1 MGRQCKM
8 CTFLNEV
15 ENATKCEICNTP
27 FQPPSSSSAKATTQ
41 TTIFGAIAVD
51 PSVAKQAR
59 KRKATDSGGQ
69 QQQQTTTTTV
79 LASRANTLC
88 LAHYSNVRDDVSFS
102 ILWKDAMTS
111 LNNVFRME
119 KLRNLQPQAV
129 EGILKRKSL
138 IVVMATG
145 GGKSLCY
152 QLPATVLGGVTIV
165 ISPLI
170 ALMNDQVSAMNNK
183 NVQAALLSSS
193 QTETQNREV
202 LERLLGRR
210 TKEPTQN
217 YLSPPALEPI
227 TLLYI
232 TPESIQTERFR
243 NVLAELYKNKR
254 LALFAIDEAHC
265 LSSWGHDFRPAYRK
279 LSYLRT
285 KFPTVPCIALTA
297 TATARVI
304 DDIRTTLKLE
314 KAETHVSSF
323 DRPNIFYKV
332 RYRDSLDA
340 MKPGGALA
348 DLVKFLKRRHERAK
362 REGVSCSGIVYVHKR
377 SDTALLAKVISN
389 GAGVRAEPYH
399 AGLKSAQRD
408 LVQQNWTSGKTSVA
422 VATVAF
428 GMGIDLAHVR
438 YVVHWSIAK
447 SVEAFTQESGR
458 AGRDSLPAFSLLYFS
473 KKDVSTFSF
482 LIKKQFKKKEKQ
494 HSLKTSLTALENMV
508 DYCTAPGC
516 RRQFLLNHF
525 GDTSTVLCDKTC
537 DYCNNPEKVER
548 AIQSANVVQD
558 VVNSIEHGVKHKKK
572 QQEWNGQW
580 ERPHGDDDFGDRDEY
595 ANDGDDGYD
604 RIGDL
609 VVTGPISEKP
619 SNKLGGKM
627 GFEKASAM
635 LDKYEV
641 SRNFPTYFWSYISI
655 FSHGLSFSKR
665 RWSVKR
671 ITLADLFAFAP
682 KTLI

>member
-1 MGRQCKM
+1 MGRQCKK
-8 CTFLNEV
+8 CTYLNDV
-15 ENATKCEICNTP
+15 EYATKCEMCETP
-27 FQPPSSSSAKATTQ
+27 FQQPSSSSAKATTQ
-41 TTIFGAIAVD
+41 TTMFGTIAVD

-69 QQQQTTTTTV
+69 QQQTTTTTMV
-79 LASRANTLC
+79 LASRAKTPIC
-88 LAHYSNVRDDVSFS
+88 LAHYSKVRDDVSFS

-111 LNNVFRME
+111 LNNVFQME

-145 GGKSLCY
+145 GGKSLCF

-210 TKEPTQN
+210 IKEPTQN
-217 YLSPPALEPI
+217 SLSPPLQPI

-279 LSYLRT
+279 LSYIRT
-285 KFPTVPCIALTA
+285 KFPNVPCIALTA

-314 KAETHVSSF
+314 KAETHISSF

-362 REGVSCSGIVYVHKR
+362 REGVPCSGIVYVHKR

-408 LVQQNWTSGKTSVA
+408 RVQQDWTSGKVSVA

-458 AGRDSLPAFSLLYFS
+458 AGRDNLPAFSLLYFS

-482 LIKKQFKKKEKQ
+482 LIKKQYSKKEKQ
-494 HSLKTSLTALENMV
+494 HTLKTSLTALENMV

-525 GDTSTVLCDKTC
+525 GDASTVSCDKTC

-558 VVNSIEHGVKHKKK
+558 VVNSIDHRVKHKKK

-580 ERPHGDDDFGDRDEY
+580 ERPHDDDDVSCDEY
-595 ANDGDDGYD
+595 ANDDGYD

-609 VVTGPISEKP
+609 VITGPISEKP
-619 SNKLGGKM
+619 SGKVGGKM
-627 GFEKASAM
+627 GFERASAT

-641 SRNFPTYFWSYISI
+641 SRNFPTFGPTFP
-655 FSHGLSFSKR
+655 FSL
-665 RWSVKR
+665 
-671 ITLADLFAFAP
+671 TDCLFQ
-682 KTLI
+682 KGVGVSRE